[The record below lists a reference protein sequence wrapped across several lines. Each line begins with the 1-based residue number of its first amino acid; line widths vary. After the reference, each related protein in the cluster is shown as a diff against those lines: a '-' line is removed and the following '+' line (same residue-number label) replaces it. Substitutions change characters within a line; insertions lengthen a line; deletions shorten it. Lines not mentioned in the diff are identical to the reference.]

1 MRIGQRTI
9 GTLKQVRR
17 FVRLVIGF
25 TVLIIGL
32 TLLILPGPA
41 FIVIPIGL
49 AILATELVWAKK
61 LLDRVKN
68 GAETVG
74 QLFSRKKHSDSQ
86 DSSKKN
92 SAL

>member
-1 MRIGQRTI
+1 MRISQRTI

-25 TVLIIGL
+25 TVLVIGL
-32 TLLILPGPA
+32 ALLILPGPA
-41 FIVIPIGL
+41 FIVIPVGL

-74 QLFSRKKHSDSQ
+74 QLFGRKKHSDSQ
-86 DSSKKN
+86 DSNKKN

>member
-9 GTLKQVRR
+9 GTLKRVRQLVI
-17 FVRLVIGF
+17 FVIGF

-32 TLLILPGPA
+32 ALLILPGPA
-41 FIVIPIGL
+41 FIVIPVGL
-49 AILATELVWAKK
+49 AILATEFVWAKK

-74 QLFSRKKHSDSQ
+74 QLFNRKKHSDGQ
-86 DSSKKN
+86 DSEKKN